1 MNYDKDTKDYLLRAL
16 ITKMCQDSEYVDLKY
31 DRDFFEDHW
40 MLFKKI
46 NDRKSDMPSLQY
58 VTETYKFK
66 QQDSNYTITD
76 LIEKLNQIYYYE
88 KTNIVFKDI
97 INARKNG
104 TDTSDAITALDGLSK
119 EFSKIR
125 SAITNSQIIDVA
137 NESEKVVEEY
147 RRVKDNV
154 TLIPTGIG
162 RLDEICCPRLGNFLL
177 LCAATGNGKSLIMT
191 HMQKSANEL
200 NIPSLYISLEMTLVE
215 QTNRLLALKGVRS
228 FSDLHNNKVEPDEY
242 ETLVKKL
249 NKSSTHILTR
259 TTETKINLQTIEK
272 YIQELKP
279 KVVFLDYMTLLQDAD
294 FSWNSEV
301 SVSAELKRIALQNNL
316 LMVSAV
322 QADASSMTS
331 GEVPD
336 LHNVRGNK
344 SFSFD
349 TDIFIGLASERYLTE
364 PDKFKFK
371 FSIRKNRNG
380 VITDFAYRVKP
391 ESGMF
396 DDITD
401 DVANG
406 LA

>member
-1 MNYDKDTKDYLLRAL
+1 MTYDKDTKDYLLRAL
-16 ITKMCQDSEYVDLKY
+16 ITKMCQANEYVDLRY

-40 MLFKKI
+40 VLFKKI
-46 NDRKSDMPSLQY
+46 NDRKSDIPSLQY
-58 VTETYKFK
+58 IKETYKFLPYE
-66 QQDSNYTITD
+66 SEYTLTD
-76 LIEKLNQIYYYE
+76 LIEKLNQFYYWE
-88 KTNIVFKDI
+88 KTNIVFKNI

-104 TDTSDAITALDGLSK
+104 TDTSDAITALDDLNK
-119 EFSKIR
+119 EFAKIR

-137 NESEKVVEEY
+137 NETEKVVEEY
-147 RRVKDNV
+147 KKVKENI

-162 RLDEICCPRLGNFLL
+162 RFDDICCPRLGNFVL
-177 LCAATGNGKSLIMT
+177 LCAATGGGKSLIMT
-191 HMQKSANEL
+191 HMQKSANEQG
-200 NIPSLYISLEMTLVE
+200 ISSLYISLEMTLVE
-215 QTNRLLALKGVRS
+215 QTNRLLALKGIHS
-228 FSDLHNNKVEPDEY
+228 FSDLHNNKVEPEDY
-242 ETLVKKL
+242 AKLIQQL
-249 NKSSTHILTR
+249 NKSNTHILTR

-316 LMVSAV
+316 LMISAV
-322 QADASSMTS
+322 QADSASMTN

-349 TDIFIGLASERYLTE
+349 TDIFIGVASERYLTE

-371 FSIRKNRNG
+371 FAIRKNRNG
-380 VITDFAYRVKP
+380 VLSEFAYKVKP
-391 ESGMF
+391 ESGLF
-396 DDITD
+396 QDITEE
-401 DVANG
+401 VANG
-406 LA
+406 VA